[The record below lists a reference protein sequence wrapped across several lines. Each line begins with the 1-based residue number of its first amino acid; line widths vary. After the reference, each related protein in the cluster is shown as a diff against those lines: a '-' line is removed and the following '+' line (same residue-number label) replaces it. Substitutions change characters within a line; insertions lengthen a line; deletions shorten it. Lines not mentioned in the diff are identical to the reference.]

1 MLGDMP
7 LVEASHI
14 DRLIAAFNPTGRT
27 ICVPARNGRRGNP
40 VLWGRSFFAELQGLE
55 GDTGARSL
63 IDTHSDQVAEVP
75 VPSDAIFAD
84 FDTPEAF
91 ARLETA

>member
-1 MLGDMP
+1 MTEEEIAALDC
-7 LVEASHI
+7 
-14 DRLIAAFNPTGRT
+14 DWAAFNPAEGRI
-27 ICVPARNGRRGNP
+27 ICVPVRNGRRGNP
-40 VLWGRSFFAELQGLE
+40 VLWGRTFFSELQGLE
-55 GDTGARSL
+55 GDTGARVL
-63 IDTHSDQVAEVP
+63 IDKHADQVTEVP